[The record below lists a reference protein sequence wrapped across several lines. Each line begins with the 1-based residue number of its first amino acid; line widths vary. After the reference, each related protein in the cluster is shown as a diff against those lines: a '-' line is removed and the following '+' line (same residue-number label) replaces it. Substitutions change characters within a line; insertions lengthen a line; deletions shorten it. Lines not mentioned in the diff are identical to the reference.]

1 MRPGARTPEELETLL
16 EDAFLTRD
24 PQALCDIFEQGGVL
38 VGGSP
43 AREAHG
49 SEAIWRLARVI
60 FQNGSSYLAEPLR
73 VVQARDTAVVLANGG
88 INVVRR
94 GSDGGW
100 RYAIALLAPEHTIPN
115 KEIGEVT
122 KQSGTGLS
130 PSGGSERWRQVTVT
144 TDKEER

>member
-16 EDAFLTRD
+16 EDAFVTRD

-38 VGGSP
+38 VAGSP
-43 AREAHG
+43 TREAHG
-49 SEAIWRLARVI
+49 LEAIRGLARAI
-60 FQNGSSYLAEPLR
+60 LQSGLSYLAEPLR

-100 RYAIALLAPEHTIPN
+100 RYAIALLAHQHTIPS
-115 KEIGEVT
+115 EHEEGGERT
-122 KQSGTGLS
+122 
-130 PSGGSERWRQVTVT
+130 
-144 TDKEER
+144 

>member
-16 EDAFLTRD
+16 EDAFVTRD

-38 VGGSP
+38 VGGDP

-49 SEAIWRLARVI
+49 PEAIWRLA
-60 FQNGSSYLAEPLR
+60 GAMLESGWSYLAEPLK

-88 INVVRR
+88 INVLHR

-100 RYAIALLAPEHTIPN
+100 RYTIALLAHELTPQPT
-115 KEIGEVT
+115 
-122 KQSGTGLS
+122 
-130 PSGGSERWRQVTVT
+130 R
-144 TDKEER
+144 EEEEK